1 MPPTQFQQHQQPS
14 NLHQG
19 VRSSDIPA
27 AAGKASAKAGATTAT
42 IAEVA
47 NGLLAPQAW
56 TSPKYLYDALGS
68 KLFEAIC
75 GLDEYYPTR
84 TEAAI
89 FARHGADIA
98 HAVGPGSTLIDLG
111 AGNCAKAASLFPL
124 LHPAQYVAVDISY
137 DFLSESL
144 ASLRQRFPHIE
155 MTGLGLDFSSGLTLP
170 ASVRDAQR
178 LFFYP
183 GSSIGNFAPEQ
194 AIAFLRRLRANSDS
208 DGGLLIGVDLIKDS
222 AVLDAAY
229 DDALGVTAAFNL
241 NLLRHLNLLLG
252 ADFDVRQWRH
262 HGFFNA
268 DLGRV
273 EMHLEARSEQ
283 VVHWQGG
290 QRRFAKG
297 ERIHT
302 EDSYKYT
309 RAGFVGLLEQAGYRT
324 ARIWMDEQQWF
335 AVIHARAMPD

>member
-1 MPPTQFQQHQQPS
+1 MTMPLAQQQSDLYPAS
-14 NLHQG
+14 N
-19 VRSSDIPA
+19 A
-27 AAGKASAKAGATTAT
+27 EAASATPAT
-42 IAEVA
+42 IAEISA
-47 NGLLAPQAW
+47 GLLARNAW

-75 GLDEYYPTR
+75 ALPEYYPTR

-89 FARHGADIA
+89 FARHGAEIA

-137 DFLSESL
+137 EFLSESL
-144 ASLRQRFPHIE
+144 SRLQQRFPHIE
-155 MTGLGLDFSSGLTLP
+155 MTGLGLDFSSRLDLP
-170 ASVRDAQR
+170 GSVREARR

-194 AIAFLRRLRANSDS
+194 ATAFLRRLRANADG
-208 DGGLLIGVDLIKDS
+208 DGGLLIGVDLIKDD
-222 AVLDAAY
+222 AILDAAY

-241 NLLRHLNLLLG
+241 NMLRHVNGLIG
-252 ADFDVRQWRH
+252 ADFDVRAWQH

-268 DLGRV
+268 DERRV

-283 VVHWQGG
+283 LVHWQGG

-309 RAGFVGLLEQAGYRT
+309 RATFVGLLEQAGFST
-324 ARIWMDEQQWF
+324 VQVWTDPQQWF
-335 AVIHARAMPD
+335 AVIYARVIRD

>member
-1 MPPTQFQQHQQPS
+1 MAPPGPA
-14 NLHQG
+14 N
-19 VRSSDIPA
+19 A
-27 AAGKASAKAGATTAT
+27 AAALAEIGAG
-42 IAEVA
+42 
-47 NGLLAPQAW
+47 LMAPQAA

-75 GLDEYYPTR
+75 ELPEYYPTR
-84 TEAAI
+84 TEAGI

-98 HAVGPGSTLIDLG
+98 RAVGPGATLIDLG

-144 ASLRQRFPHIE
+144 KRLRQRFPQIE
-155 MTGLGLDFSSGLTLP
+155 MTGLGMDFSSRFELP
-170 ASVRDAQR
+170 GTVRAGQR

-183 GSSIGNFAPEQ
+183 GSSIGNFAPAQ
-194 AIAFLRRLRANSDS
+194 ATAFLRRLRANAAD
-208 DGGLLIGVDLIKDS
+208 DGGLLIGVDLLKDS
-222 AVLDAAY
+222 ATLDAAY

-241 NLLRHLNLLLG
+241 NLLRHLNLLIG

-262 HGFFNA
+262 SGRFN
-268 DLGRV
+268 GVERRV
-273 EMHLEARSEQ
+273 EMHLEARAELT
-283 VVHWQGG
+283 VNWRGG
-290 QRRFAKG
+290 CRRFARG

-309 RAGFVGLLEQAGYRT
+309 REGFTGLLEQAGFAVKQT
-324 ARIWMDEQQWF
+324 WTDPAQWF
-335 AVIHARAMPD
+335 AVIHARVIRA

>member
-1 MPPTQFQQHQQPS
+1 MTMPLAQQHSDLSPS
-14 NLHQG
+14 SNIR
-19 VRSSDIPA
+19 V
-27 AAGKASAKAGATTAT
+27 ASATPAT
-42 IAEVA
+42 IVEIS
-47 NGLLAPQAW
+47 NGLLAREAW

-75 GLDEYYPTR
+75 ALPEYYPTR

-89 FARHGADIA
+89 FARHGAEIA

-144 ASLRQRFPHIE
+144 SRLQQRFPHIE
-155 MTGLGLDFSSGLTLP
+155 MTGLGLDFSSRLDLP
-170 ASVRDAQR
+170 DSVREVRR

-194 AIAFLRRLRANSDS
+194 ATAFLRRLRANADG
-208 DGGLLIGVDLIKDS
+208 DGGLLIGVDLIKDD
-222 AVLDAAY
+222 AILDAAY

-241 NLLRHLNLLLG
+241 NMLRHVNGLIG
-252 ADFDVRQWRH
+252 ADFDVRAWQH

-268 DLGRV
+268 DERRV

-283 VVHWQGG
+283 VVHWKGG

-309 RAGFVGLLEQAGYRT
+309 RASFVGLLEQAGFST
-324 ARIWMDEQQWF
+324 VQVWTDPQQWF
-335 AVIHARAMPD
+335 AVIYARVIRD